1 MRILC
6 TRCSTRRR
14 DHLQSVLARRACGH
28 VAPYSGFGRAHD
40 ALPMKELES
49 QFCGFCRQCDLRETQ
64 DSQSEIRRFSPLA
77 SSASN
82 ARLMLGLVE
91 AAPFERPVEATR
103 NLGPRIVIGVA
114 YDLQRRRGME
124 RNLRGHYEL

>member
-14 DHLQSVLARRACGH
+14 DHLQSGLARRACGH

-49 QFCGFCRQCDLRETQ
+49 QFCGFCRQCDLRETSGFAVGNPTLQ
-64 DSQSEIRRFSPLA
+64 PS
-77 SSASN
+77 
-82 ARLMLGLVE
+82 
-91 AAPFERPVEATR
+91 
-103 NLGPRIVIGVA
+103 GVKCI
-114 YDLQRRRGME
+114 QC
-124 RNLRGHYEL
+124 